1 MARKKQQQDLIDWG
15 HEKWGT
21 PSGKNSVVG
30 KDPTGE
36 PYLPE
41 AARKSLTPAQLA
53 AQTKN
58 KRKAMKQGKQKAKY
72 TEATAK
78 AVLKGRMKAKSYGK
92 KKSKKGSY

>member
-15 HEKWGT
+15 NAKWGT
-21 PSGKNSVVG
+21 ASGKNSVVG
-30 KDPTGE
+30 KDATGE
-36 PYLPE
+36 AYLP
-41 AARKSLTPAQLA
+41 AAAHKSLTPAQVA

-78 AVLKGRMKAKSYGK
+78 AVLKGRMKAKGYGK